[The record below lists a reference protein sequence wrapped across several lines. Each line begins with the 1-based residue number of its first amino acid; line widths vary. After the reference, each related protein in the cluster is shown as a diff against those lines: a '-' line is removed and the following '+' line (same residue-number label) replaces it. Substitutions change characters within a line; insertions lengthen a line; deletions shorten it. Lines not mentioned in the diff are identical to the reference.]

1 MELGH
6 IVLDV
11 NWHEVAGGTFDFE
24 VCHCEAKRVFGTDL
38 SGVEGDA
45 I

>member
-1 MELGH
+1 VELGH

-11 NWHEVAGGTFDFE
+11 NWHEVGGTFDFE

-38 SGVEGDA
+38 SGVEGEA